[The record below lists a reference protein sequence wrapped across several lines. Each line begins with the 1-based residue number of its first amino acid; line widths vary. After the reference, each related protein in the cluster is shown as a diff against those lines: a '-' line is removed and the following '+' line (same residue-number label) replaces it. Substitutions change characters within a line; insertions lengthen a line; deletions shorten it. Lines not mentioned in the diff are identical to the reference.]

1 MKNVYLFQPQ
11 YAVDLRKETNY
22 WLPYSAGCIWSYAE
36 QYDFVKENFQLADL
50 FFSRLDPQKV
60 IEKLDNPVVCGFSC
74 YLWNEKYCLA
84 VAELIKK
91 KWPECYIIFGGPQP
105 TTATLDHWFVDSV
118 ILGEGEEHF
127 VSVLRSIHEGR
138 DPEELFLKNRLN
150 TLEIPS
156 PYLNG
161 TFDKIIADNP
171 DVLWAV
177 TMETNRGCPYACTF
191 CNWGSVTYSKVKKF
205 DLERVRAEMKWAS
218 NNPVVYMF
226 IADANFGIFKER
238 DVEIARMIRDV
249 SIHGQLEAVNLT
261 YAKNSTE
268 IIFEIGKIIGNL
280 SKGVTVSVQSM
291 NQPTLEAIK
300 RNNLDANDV
309 RYYMSLSEQNSVPTY
324 TEVIIGLPEE
334 TLESW
339 KQGFDQILEMGQ
351 HNAIDVWPCQVLENS
366 ELASPESRNKYGIK
380 TVVAHEYTPFY
391 NKNDYMDISETVEI
405 VNATNTMSTDELVEA
420 YMYGWMIVQFH
431 ILGYTQLYAKYA
443 RHILGI
449 PYRKFYDIMFEKI
462 QREPFFGPMFDHI
475 KQNIRQYLTTGKF
488 ADKTMSGHTLSG
500 TSAKNIYTHKSQAF
514 DLGLSCLCQFTDTVE
529 PIGQLQK
536 NFIYSRD
543 IKLPALVE
551 LPWNIHTWEQ
561 EPTKY
566 VISTKL
572 AIDEKFNFFT
582 TRRNGLLKNIFTK
595 IS

>member
-1 MKNVYLFQPQ
+1 MKNLYLFQPQ
-11 YAVDLRKETNY
+11 YAVELRKETNY
-22 WLPYSAGCIWSYAE
+22 WLPYSVGCIWSYAE
-36 QYDFVKENFQLADL
+36 QYDFVRENFQLGDF
-50 FFSRLDPQKV
+50 FFSRMHPDKV
-60 IEKLDNPVVCGFSC
+60 LEKLDNPVLCGFSC

-84 VAELIKK
+84 IAEKIKQR
-91 KWPECYIIFGGPQP
+91 WPDCHIVFGGPQP
-105 TTATLDHWFVDSV
+105 TTSTLDHWFIDTV

-127 VSVLRSIHEGR
+127 VSVLRSLHEGQKP
-138 DPEELFLKNRLN
+138 DELFLKNRIN
-150 TLEIPS
+150 NLEIPS

-161 TFDKIIADNP
+161 TFDKLIADNP
-171 DVLWAV
+171 DVLWAI

-205 DLERVRAEMKWAS
+205 DLERVRTEMQWAS
-218 NNPVVYMF
+218 KNPVVYMF
-226 IADANFGIFKER
+226 VADANFGIFKER

-268 IIFEIGKIIGNL
+268 IIFEIGKIIGNI

-291 NQPTLEAIK
+291 NQSTLKAIK
-300 RNNLDANDV
+300 RENLDSNDV
-309 RYYMSLSEQNSVPTY
+309 NYYMHLSEQNNIPTY
-324 TEVIIGLPEE
+324 TEVILGLPEE
-334 TLESW
+334 TLDSW

-366 ELASPESRNKYGIK
+366 ELSSKESRVKYGIK

-405 VNATNTMSTDELVEA
+405 VNATNTMTTEELVEA
-420 YMYGWMIVQFH
+420 YMYAWMMVQFH

-443 RHILGI
+443 RHILDV
-449 PYRKFYDIMFEKI
+449 PYRKFYDVMFDNI
-462 QREPFFGPMFDHI
+462 QHDEFFGPMFEHI
-475 KQNIRQYLTTGKF
+475 KTNIHQYLTTGKF
-488 ADKTMSGHTLSG
+488 ADKTMSGHALSG
-500 TSAKNIYTHKSQAF
+500 TSAKNIYTNKSKAF
-514 DLGLSCLCQFTDTVE
+514 DLGMSCLQQFTNTVSE
-529 PIGQLQK
+529 IDQIQRK
-536 NFIYSRD
+536 FIYCREID
-543 IKLPALVE
+543 FPTVIE
-551 LPWNIHTWEQ
+551 LPWDIYTWSQ
-561 EPTKY
+561 TPTKY

-572 AIDEKFNFFT
+572 AIDENFDFFV